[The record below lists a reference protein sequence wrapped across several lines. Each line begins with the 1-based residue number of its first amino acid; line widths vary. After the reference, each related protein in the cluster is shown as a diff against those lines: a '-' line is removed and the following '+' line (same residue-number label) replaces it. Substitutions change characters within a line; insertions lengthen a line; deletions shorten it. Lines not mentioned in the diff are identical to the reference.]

1 MKAVKQNLSGD
12 IAKYHMGIIR
22 WSKMHTKDYNI
33 TLQRLGLLSSDVV
46 FKVFDQTSGL
56 NS

>member
-1 MKAVKQNLSGD
+1 VKAVKQKISGD

-22 WSKMHTKDYNI
+22 WSKMLHTKDYMFI

-46 FKVFDQTSGL
+46 F
-56 NS
+56 